1 MMMKTRISFTLLLAA
16 SALAGCS
23 QGSDTATKNE
33 ASGPVVAAP
42 AGAQWSATVSKTPEG
57 GFVMGNPAA
66 TVKLIEYGA
75 FSCSHCATFSEA
87 SKEGL
92 KTLVNKGNL
101 SYEFRNVM
109 NNVIDVPAALAV
121 RCAGAQPF
129 FQISEQLFADQRNW
143 LGRTS
148 AITPADQQALS
159 TMKPLEAAAMLA
171 QKLELDKFVQ
181 QRGVSSEKLKAC
193 FADEAA
199 LEELGKMSQVSQTE
213 YKISG
218 TPTFILNGKVVKE
231 VGTWE
236 LLEPVLKS
244 AGA

>member
-1 MMMKTRISFTLLLAA
+1 MKKSISLTLLMAA

-23 QGSDTATKNE
+23 QGSDSATKNE
-33 ASGPVVAAP
+33 ASGPTIAAP
-42 AGAQWSATVSKTPEG
+42 AGMEWTATVSKTPEG

-66 TVKLIEYGA
+66 AVKLIEYGA
-75 FSCSHCATFSEA
+75 FSCSHCADFSET

-92 KTLVNKGNL
+92 KALVNKGNL

-148 AITPADQQALS
+148 SITPAEQQALS

-193 FADEAA
+193 FADEKA
-199 LEELGKMSQVSQTE
+199 LDELGKMSQVSQTE
-213 YKISG
+213 YKITG
-218 TPTFILNGKVVKE
+218 TPTFILNGQVVKDAN
-231 VGTWE
+231 TWDK
-236 LLEPVLKS
+236 LEPMLKA

>member
-1 MMMKTRISFTLLLAA
+1 MKTSMSIALLMAA

-23 QGSDTATKNE
+23 KESTPTTKTDATGN
-33 ASGPVVAAP
+33 SVSAP
-42 AGAQWSATVSKTPEG
+42 AATGWAATVSKTPEG

-75 FSCSHCATFSEA
+75 FSCSHCAEFSAA

-92 KTLVNKGNL
+92 KALVNKGNL
-101 SYEFRNVM
+101 SFEFRNVM

-121 RCAGAQPF
+121 RCAGPQPF
-129 FQISEQLFADQRNW
+129 FQISEQLFADQSNW

-148 AITPADQQALS
+148 SITPAEQQALS
-159 TMKPLEAAAMLA
+159 TMKPLEAASMLA

-193 FADEAA
+193 FADEKA
-199 LEELGKMSQVSQTE
+199 LEELGKMSQVSQSE
-213 YKISG
+213 YKITG
-218 TPTFILNGKVVKE
+218 TPTFILNGKTITDAN
-231 VGTWE
+231 TWDK
-236 LLEPVLKS
+236 LEPMLKA